1 MFVLMFL
8 GIEKWLGKRHV
19 ETVFSVGKNER
30 HIVFDDEEEKRR

>member
-8 GIEKWLGKRHV
+8 GIAMVVQDMKRPD
-19 ETVFSVGKNER
+19 FVGKNER